1 MELAE
6 SLEGPFPAGVG
17 YYYFILD
24 KGRTHKETCGDSAD
38 FLFPFSSDD
47 RMSQ

>member
-1 MELAE
+1 MELPE

-17 YYYFILD
+17 YYDSILD
-24 KGRTHKETCGDSAD
+24 KGRAHKETCGDLDD

-47 RMSQ
+47 RVS

>member
-1 MELAE
+1 MELSE
-6 SLEGPFPAGVG
+6 SLEGPSPAWVG

-24 KGRTHKETCGDSAD
+24 KGRTHKETCGDLDD

-47 RMSQ
+47 RMS